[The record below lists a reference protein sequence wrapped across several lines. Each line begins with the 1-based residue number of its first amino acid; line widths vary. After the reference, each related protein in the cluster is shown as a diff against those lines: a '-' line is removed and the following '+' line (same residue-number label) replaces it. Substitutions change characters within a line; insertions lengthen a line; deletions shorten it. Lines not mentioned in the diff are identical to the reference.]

1 MERDTAIGGPGGGF
15 PATRLSVVESLRSDD
30 AAQRQRA
37 CERLVALYWKPL
49 YKYVRI
55 KWSRSSEDAQDLVQG
70 FFAVA
75 LERETLATFDPS
87 RASLRTFLRLLVDRY
102 ASNQRKAAGRKKRG
116 GGAVALDF
124 EAAERELARVA
135 SPGPDPEELLRREW
149 VRALFGECVGRL
161 REELHGSGRP
171 LQFRV
176 FEAMDLEDGDSRPSY
191 RELAA
196 ALGVTET
203 KITND
208 LSAARR
214 RFRVL
219 VLETLREVTASEEE
233 FRAEARA
240 VLGKDP

>member
-1 MERDTAIGGPGGGF
+1 MERDTAIGGPRGRF
-15 PATRLSVVESLRSDD
+15 PATRLSVVEALRSDD
-30 AAQRQRA
+30 HAERLRA
-37 CERLVALYWKPL
+37 CERLVSLYWKPL

-55 KWSRSSEDAQDLVQG
+55 KWNRSSEDAKDLVQG

-75 LERETLATFDPS
+75 LERETLAAFEPA

-102 ASNQRKAAGRKKRG
+102 ASNELRAAARVKRG

-124 EAAERELARVA
+124 EAAERELTRVA
-135 SPGPDPEELLRREW
+135 SSGPDPEELLRREW
-149 VRALFGECVGRL
+149 VRALFGGCVEKLRAELQEAGR
-161 REELHGSGRP
+161 G
-171 LQFRV
+171 LQFRA
-176 FEAMDLEDGDSRPSY
+176 FEAMDLEDGETRPSY

-196 ALGVTET
+196 RLGVSET
-203 KITND
+203 KVTND
-208 LSAARR
+208 LAAARR

-240 VLGKDP
+240 VLGVDP

>member
-1 MERDTAIGGPGGGF
+1 MDRDTAIGGPGGRF
-15 PATRLSVVESLRSDD
+15 PATRLSVVLSLRSDD
-30 AAQRQRA
+30 AEERQRA
-37 CERLVALYWKPL
+37 FERLVALYWKPL

-75 LERETLATFDPS
+75 LERETLAAFDPS

-116 GGAVALDF
+116 GGSVALDF

-135 SPGPDPEELLRREW
+135 SSSPDPEELLRREW
-149 VRALFGECVGRL
+149 VRALLGDCLVRL
-161 REELHGSGRP
+161 REELRGAGREHQ
-171 LQFRV
+171 LRV
-176 FEAMDLEDGDSRPSY
+176 FEAMDLEDGDARPSY
-191 RELAA
+191 RELAER
-196 ALGVTET
+196 LGVTET
-203 KITND
+203 KVTND

-214 RFRVL
+214 RFRVI

-240 VLGKDP
+240 VLGRDP